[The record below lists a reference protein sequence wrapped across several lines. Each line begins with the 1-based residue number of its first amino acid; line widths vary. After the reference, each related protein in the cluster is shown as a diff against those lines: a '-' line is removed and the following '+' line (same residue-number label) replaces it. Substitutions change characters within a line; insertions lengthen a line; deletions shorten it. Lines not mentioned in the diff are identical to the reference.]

1 MMSIQ
6 EKSSHSIIMR
16 FVFQGCGS
24 VAQEVQHIH
33 HYRQMIIVEADGGG
47 GKMNVAVVGSLALKR
62 FCFFCIY
69 RRS

>member
-1 MMSIQ
+1 
-6 EKSSHSIIMR
+6 MR

-62 FCFFCIY
+62 FCFFCVY
-69 RRS
+69 R